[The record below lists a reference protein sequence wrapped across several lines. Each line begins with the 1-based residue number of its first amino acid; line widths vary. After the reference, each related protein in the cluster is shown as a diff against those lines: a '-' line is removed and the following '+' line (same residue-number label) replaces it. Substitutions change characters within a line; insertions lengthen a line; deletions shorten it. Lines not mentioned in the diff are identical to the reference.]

1 MPESVFPQCRI
12 VPLRLLSPATTER
25 LLNRIAGIP
34 GVRRAVING
43 PSLPATIP
51 YGPARG
57 TANPNTNR
65 RTIQVRGT
73 EFEMRV
79 QTGMVTLEVRDESVI
94 EAVRNA
100 CDETFT
106 AFPYT
111 LQTGRQFMKSRA
123 SLVDYAK
130 YGPNADEF
138 IIGLTDPRRNDGPVI
153 IPAAPCNDNG
163 GGLSGQMQ
171 TEHTSNYSN

>member
-1 MPESVFPQCRI
+1 MPDSAFPQCRI
-12 VPLRLLSPATTER
+12 VPLRLLSPETTEL
-25 LLNRIAGIP
+25 LLNQVAGVP

-43 PSLPATIP
+43 PALPATVP

-57 TANPNTNR
+57 TENPNTNR

-79 QTGMVTLEVRDESVI
+79 QTGMVTLEVEDDTVVEKIRT
-94 EAVRNA
+94 A
-100 CDETFT
+100 CDEVFT

-111 LQTGRQFMKSRA
+111 LQTGRQFMKSQA

-138 IIGLTDPRRNDGPVI
+138 IIGLTDPRRKDSPVI
-153 IPAAPCNDNG
+153 IPTATPDTDG
-163 GGLSGQMQ
+163 GRLSDQTQ

>member
-1 MPESVFPQCRI
+1 M
-12 VPLRLLSPATTER
+12 
-25 LLNRIAGIP
+25 
-34 GVRRAVING
+34 RRAVING